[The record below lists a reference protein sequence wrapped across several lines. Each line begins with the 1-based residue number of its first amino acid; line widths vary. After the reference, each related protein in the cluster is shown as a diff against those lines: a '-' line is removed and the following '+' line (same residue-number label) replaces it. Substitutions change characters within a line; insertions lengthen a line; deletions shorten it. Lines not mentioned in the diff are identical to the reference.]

1 MHTDTVLLLAGCCEH
16 RLRGFRLEAFN
27 EDSQRMFSY
36 NDPMGR
42 AQDIYTVKHLHQ
54 DLTSPVKVIRIFKS
68 QSSYFLTLCE
78 VMVFGG
84 KLSSGAYV
92 FKLSVSSAFFVVVHS
107 GCMEFQFFMNL
118 KREIQKTHQNQ
129 QKPLQLSKTLH
140 ICHMTSRFS
149 FASVTMR
156 N

>member
-36 NDPMGR
+36 NDPWGP
-42 AQDIYTVKHLHQ
+42 AQNIYTVKHLHQ

-68 QSSYFLTLCE
+68 HSSYFLTLCE

-92 FKLSVSSAFFVVVHS
+92 FKLSVSSAFFVVVVHS
-107 GCMEFQFFMNL
+107 DCMEFQFFMNL
-118 KREIQKTHQNQ
+118 KRENTKNTPEPTKTTA
-129 QKPLQLSKTLH
+129 TLEN
-140 ICHMTSRFS
+140 IAYMSYDI
-149 FASVTMR
+149 AL
-156 N
+156 